1 MRRIVV
7 LVVSACVVAPPV
19 AALACLWDRDTPYHE
34 AMEMPE
40 VVAALTGRFPRNPPL
55 YYEMRLD
62 RVEAE
67 LRSRPDDLAA
77 YDDAGVA
84 CDRLGLGD
92 EAIAWMERKRAR
104 LDGLD
109 SSRPETREHLYRY
122 HANLGTFLIHRWIRR
137 GADRA
142 RLDDAE
148 AARDEIA
155 DALQINP
162 NAHFGREKYQLRAI
176 EWMIAPPQSAGA
188 RTLPNFL
195 DLAPPMETTLI
206 DPKEADE
213 MVRGLSGLIVL
224 GNAWESVDVFN
235 ALCLALQHDT
245 LGFENDYGGGRNSLA
260 TFAWLRCKELIE
272 AGKGSILPD
281 APRGDELLSMIPRP
295 EMRWSEDL
303 LEPAFQKARAEADA
317 WQADRTE
324 FMTGRLAEGL
334 HPDVDE
340 DFWDGYKESTPPPLP
355 MGSPGKTYEAAD
367 LWRPGKVRLF
377 LGGAGLAVLAYVAS
391 LLRLRISRGRRD
403 AREAEAA

>member
-1 MRRIVV
+1 MRRVMV
-7 LVVSACVVAPPV
+7 LIGSALLVGLPATVF
-19 AALACLWDRDTPYHE
+19 ACLWDRDTPYHE
-34 AMEMPE
+34 AMDMPE

-55 YYEMRLD
+55 YYQMRLD
-62 RVEAE
+62 RIEAE
-67 LRSRPDDLAA
+67 LQGKPDDLAA

-92 EAIAWMERKRAR
+92 EAIAWMEKKRDR
-104 LDGLD
+104 LDALG
-109 SSRPETREHLYRY
+109 SSRAETREHLYRY

-137 GADRA
+137 GADRG
-142 RLDDAE
+142 RIDEAE
-148 AARDEIA
+148 AARDEIVE
-155 DALQINP
+155 ALEINP

-188 RTLPNFL
+188 QCLPNFL
-195 DLAPPMETTLI
+195 GLTPPMETTLI

-245 LGFENDYGGGRNSLA
+245 LGFEDDYGGGRNSLA

-272 AGKGSILPD
+272 AGKGSLLPD
-281 APRGDELLSMIPRP
+281 APKGDELMSMIPRP
-295 EMRWSEDL
+295 MMRWSKDL
-303 LEPAFQKARAEADA
+303 LAPAFQKARAEADA
-317 WQADRTE
+317 WQAARTD
-324 FMTGRLAEGL
+324 FMTDRMAEGL

-340 DFWDGYKESTPPPLP
+340 DFWDGYKESGPPPLP
-355 MGSPGKTYEAAD
+355 MASPRKTHEVAD

-377 LGGAGLAVLAYVAS
+377 LGGAGLAVLAYVAG
-391 LLRLRISRGRRD
+391 LIRLRISRGRRE